1 MSTEKESSFYNAVYN
16 IDSPKLVKL
25 QDDVEDFL
33 KNFPDDHISV
43 DCLNRAFS
51 NMNGGEFKS
60 LKDLRPDME
69 GISLG
74 DGIKKKLSSIIE
86 KDLKKKKKKLSSTI
100 DQGNLEVQARDKLN
114 KKEAKA
120 LMTRYLLGLAV
131 DLRKSEFDILV
142 TLKVDNLCIFIYSHK

>member
-43 DCLNRAFS
+43 DCLNKAFS
-51 NMNGGEFKS
+51 NMKSGEFKS

-69 GISLG
+69 GISLS
-74 DGIKKKLSSIIE
+74 DGLKQKLSSIIE
-86 KDLKKKKKKLSSTI
+86 KDAKKKKKKLSSTTK
-100 DQGNLEVQARDKLN
+100 QGKLQVQCRDKLN
-114 KKEAKA
+114 KTEARA
-120 LMTRYLLGLAV
+120 LITRHLLGLAV

-142 TLKVDNLCIFIYSHK
+142 TLKVDNLLFF